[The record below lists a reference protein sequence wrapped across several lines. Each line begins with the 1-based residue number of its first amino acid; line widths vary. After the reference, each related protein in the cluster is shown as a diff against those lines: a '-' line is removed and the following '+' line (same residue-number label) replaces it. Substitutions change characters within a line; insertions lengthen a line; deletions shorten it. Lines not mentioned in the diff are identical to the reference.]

1 MGKKFSLHL
10 AQAAMSLEKEKIIR
24 KNIEGDY
31 PSEKE
36 IIRFNGKSSQIWQNM
51 TIAVV

>member
-36 IIRFNGKSSQIWQNM
+36 IIRWEIIQETKKRFWQND
-51 TIAVV
+51 IV

>member
-36 IIRFNGKSSQIWQNM
+36 IIRGEIIQETKKRFWQNDL
-51 TIAVV
+51 V